1 MAGGETMEQL
11 LLDTLV
17 LGLFQTNCYLIGCP
31 ETREALVLDPGGEV
45 PPILERAQA
54 RGLTIRL
61 IVNTHGHYDHIVGN
75 AELARR
81 TGAPLAV
88 HELDAPL
95 LYAPQYDFSA
105 LLGLRREPCR
115 PTRLLRD
122 GDTVGVGRL
131 SFRVLHTPGHTPGSI
146 CLLGEGLLFSGDT
159 LFHLGVGRTDL
170 PGGDMEALIR
180 SLEEVLL
187 PLDDGLAVYP
197 GHGPKTT
204 IGYEKKYN
212 PFL

>member
-1 MAGGETMEQL
+1 MADSETIGQL
-11 LLDTLV
+11 LLDTFV
-17 LGLFQTNCYLIGCP
+17 LGLFQTNCYLIACP
-31 ETREALVLDPGGEV
+31 ETGEALVLDPGGKVEPV
-45 PPILERAQA
+45 LERAQA
-54 RGLTIRL
+54 RGVKIAL

-75 AELARR
+75 AELVRR

-95 LYAPQYDFSA
+95 LYDPQYDFSA

-115 PTRLLRD
+115 PTRLLRA
-122 GDTVGVGRL
+122 GDTVEVGSL
-131 SFRVLHTPGHTPGSI
+131 SFQVLHTPGHTPGSI
-146 CLLGEGLLFSGDT
+146 CLLGEHILFSGDT

-180 SLEEVLL
+180 SLEEALL
-187 PLDDGLAVYP
+187 PLDDHLVVYP
-197 GHGPKTT
+197 GHGPRTT